1 MKNVLPD
8 ERSMTVGSKQRRER
22 ERQELRQAILT
33 AARDIAAREGWQAV
47 TIRKVAE
54 AIEYTPPMIY
64 EYFASKEALLL
75 ELLREGFRQV
85 GHIIQ
90 AIRSRGGHP
99 ENVLMQVALAYWRFA
114 FTSPELY
121 QVMHGLG
128 GVPFGTSQTPLEAQ
142 SVFAAVREVVHSVMS
157 AHGVQR
163 PDLDGDVDILWSTL
177 HGLISLTMAGRIA
190 GGEPRAAILVE
201 RAVQDLLRAWGAEE
215 REARGSQHQPG
226 NKHSS

>member
-1 MKNVLPD
+1 
-8 ERSMTVGSKQRRER
+8 MTVGSKQRRER
-22 ERQELRQAILT
+22 ERRELRQAILT

-64 EYFASKEALLL
+64 EYFASKEALLY
-75 ELLREGFRQV
+75 ELLCEGFRQV
-85 GHIIQ
+85 GHNIRAIQ
-90 AIRSRGGHP
+90 TKGGPP
-99 ENVLMQVALAYWRFA
+99 ENVLVQVVLAYWRFA

-128 GVPFGTSQTPLEAQ
+128 GVPFGTSETPPEAQ
-142 SVFAAVREVVHSVMS
+142 SAFAAVREVVDAVMS

-177 HGLISLTMAGRIA
+177 HGLISLTMTGRIA
-190 GGEPRAAILVE
+190 GGEPRAATLVE

-215 REARGSQHQPG
+215 REAFASRHQLL
-226 NKHSS
+226 NKTSS